1 VVSNATVPVIAIDG
15 PSGTGKGTI
24 SRRVALWLNFHFLD
38 SGALYRLLGLA
49 ARRGGIDFS
58 NGQALAALA
67 RSLDIRFEPV
77 PGQDETA
84 IILNNEEVTDAIRTE
99 DCGSDASLVAAVPEV
114 RAALLDRQRAFRTA
128 PGLVADG
135 RDMGTVVFPDAALKV
150 YLTASREE
158 RANRRYKQLIG
169 KGIGVTLD
177 RLLKELEA
185 RDARDSGRAVAPM
198 KPAADAVIVDTT
210 ALNVEQVFSKVQALW
225 DAHCGR

>member
-1 VVSNATVPVIAIDG
+1 MKTQKPIPVIAIDG

-49 ARRGGIDFS
+49 ARRSAIGFDD
-58 NGQALAALA
+58 AAALA
-67 RSLDIRFEPV
+67 TLARDLDIRFEPV
-77 PGQDETA
+77 PNQDETA
-84 IILNNEEVTDAIRTE
+84 IFLNNEEVTDAIRTE
-99 DCGSDASLVAAVPEV
+99 NCGSDASIVAAVPEV
-114 RAALLDRQRAFRTA
+114 RAALLERQRVFRMA

-158 RANRRYKQLIG
+158 RAQRRYKQLIG

-185 RDARDSGRAVAPM
+185 RDTRDSGRAVAPM
-198 KPAADAVIVDTT
+198 RPADDAVIVDTT
-210 ALNVEQVFSKVQALW
+210 TLNVEQVFSEVQALW
-225 DAHCGR
+225 NARHGH

>member
-1 VVSNATVPVIAIDG
+1 MSDAAVPVIAIDG

-49 ARRGGIDFS
+49 ARRGGVDLGD
-58 NGQALAALA
+58 GQALAVLA

-77 PGQDETA
+77 PGQDETS
-84 IILNNEEVTDAIRTE
+84 IFLNNEEVTDAIRTE
-99 DCGSDASLVAAVPEV
+99 NCGSDASLVAAVPEV
-114 RAALLDRQRAFRTA
+114 RAALLDRQRAFRVA

-210 ALNVEQVFSKVQALW
+210 TLNVEQVFSKVQALW
-225 DAHCGR
+225 NAHCER